1 MMQAFRW
8 DQCFV
13 TGLPAVDE
21 QHHRLVDL
29 VNRFGDGLTTKEGAS
44 AEQIQ
49 AVFLEL
55 AAYAQ
60 HHFREEESLM
70 AGAGVDSRH
79 TVDHRRSHAEFLRQV
94 VQMRAAI
101 TPERPK
107 AAGNLHQFLRHWLVY
122 HILGTDQSM
131 ARQVAAIGA
140 GRSPAEAFEG
150 DRHTDGR
157 ATQPLLH
164 ALDGLFHQVSERNC
178 ELVHLNQTLEEK
190 VRERTQQLEDA
201 ANTDV
206 LTGLPNRRHAMR
218 RFEVEW
224 RASLETGAPLACMV
238 VDADHFKQINDTHG
252 HDAGDEVLRCLSR
265 QLRYGVRTDDIVCR
279 LGGDEFLVLCPAT
292 PLEGAMH
299 LAEQMRLAVAELRVP
314 VGDGAWNGSIS
325 VGVSARREGMT
336 SLEDLLKVADEGVY
350 VAKRAGRN
358 AVATVLPRR
367 PSEMPRQSLRSR
379 ARAAT

>member
-1 MMQAFRW
+1 MMESFRW

-13 TGLPAVDE
+13 TGLPEVDE

-29 VNRFGDGLTTKEGAS
+29 VNRFGDGLTTKEGTS
-44 AEQIQ
+44 PEEIQ

-79 TVDHRRSHAEFLRQV
+79 TTAHEKSHAEFLREV

-101 TPERPK
+101 TPERPE
-107 AAGNLHQFLRHWLVY
+107 AAAKLHQFLLHWLAY

-131 ARQVAAIGA
+131 ARQIAAIHA
-140 GRSPAEAFEG
+140 GRPSAEAFAE
-150 DRHTDGR
+150 DRWTNER
-157 ATQPLLH
+157 ATEPLLH
-164 ALDGLFHQVSERNC
+164 ALDGLFHQVSERNR

-218 RFEVEW
+218 RFEKEW
-224 RASLETGAPLACMV
+224 SASLQTGVPLACMM
-238 VDADHFKQINDTHG
+238 VDADHFKQINDTYG

-279 LGGDEFLVLCPAT
+279 LGGDEFLVICPET
-292 PLEGAMH
+292 PLGGAML

-314 VGDGAWNGSIS
+314 AGDGAWNGSIS
-325 VGVSARREGMT
+325 VGVAARRDGMT
-336 SLEDLLKVADEGVY
+336 SLEDLLKAADEGVY
-350 VAKRAGRN
+350 VAKRKGRN
-358 AVATVLPRR
+358 SVATVLPCRT
-367 PSEMPRQSLRSR
+367 SEIPQPSLRSR
-379 ARAAT
+379 LCATT